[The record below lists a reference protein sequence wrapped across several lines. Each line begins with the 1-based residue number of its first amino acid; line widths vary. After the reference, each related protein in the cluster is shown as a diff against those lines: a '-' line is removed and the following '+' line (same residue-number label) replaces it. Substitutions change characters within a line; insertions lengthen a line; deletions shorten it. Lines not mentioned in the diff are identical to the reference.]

1 MSRPNHGAFPLMNV
15 GQTKKISSRELAP
28 NDPNILQARAAY
40 TEVALGMR
48 PNYDRPRQQAEAIN
62 YEFVRLACRQHIL
75 VHGSLPTWKPGTKMP
90 DWLAIALG
98 INRRD
103 FGSYF

>member
-1 MSRPNHGAFPLMNV
+1 MNAAK
-15 GQTKKISSRELAP
+15 TKRASARDLAP
-28 NDPNILQARAAY
+28 NDPHILQARAAY

-48 PNYDRPRQQAEAIN
+48 PNYDRPRRQADANN
-62 YEFVRLACRQHIL
+62 YEFVRLACREHIR

-90 DWLAIALG
+90 DWLANALG
-98 INRRD
+98 INRHD

>member
-1 MSRPNHGAFPLMNV
+1 MNRV
-15 GQTKKISSRELAP
+15 QTKTLSVRDLAP
-28 NDPNILQARAAY
+28 IDPHILAARAAY

-48 PNYDRPRQQAEAIN
+48 PNYDRPRRQHEANN

-75 VHGSLPTWKPGTKMP
+75 EHGSLPTWKPNTKLP
-90 DWLAIALG
+90 EWLAIALSV
-98 INRRD
+98 NRVD

>member
-1 MSRPNHGAFPLMNV
+1 MNRV
-15 GQTKKISSRELAP
+15 QTKKISGRDLAP
-28 NDPNILQARAAY
+28 NDPHILQARIAY

-48 PNYDRPRQQAEAIN
+48 PNYDRPRRQPEANN
-62 YEFVRLACRQHIL
+62 YEYVRLACREHIRT
-75 VHGSLPTWKPGTKMP
+75 HGSLPAWKPGTKMP
-90 DWLAIALG
+90 NWLGIALS

>member
-1 MSRPNHGAFPLMNV
+1 MNV

-28 NDPNILQARAAY
+28 NDPHILQARAAY